1 MTRMPERL
9 TQARLP
15 RWSLPAAWPMQG
27 AQPVLADLCLR
38 DGRIDA
44 ITPHT
49 GTHAD
54 GWNLH
59 GAPVL
64 PGLVEAHTH
73 IDKAFT
79 LPRLGALKPGLLA
92 AIETMI
98 ADRQTWTVDD
108 VHARASRCL
117 QWAHQAGVVTHAGR
131 NAAIEILL
139 PVAAVAI
146 GLSIL
151 GAVLHFTAH

>member
-1 MTRMPERL
+1 MTSAPELL

-15 RWSLPAAWPMQG
+15 RWSLPAAWPMRG
-27 AQPVLADLCLR
+27 AQLALADLRLR
-38 DGRIDA
+38 NGRIEA

-49 GTHAD
+49 GTRSD

-79 LPRLGALKPGLLA
+79 LPRLGALK
-92 AIETMI
+92 
-98 ADRQTWTVDD
+98 
-108 VHARASRCL
+108 
-117 QWAHQAGVVTHAGR
+117 
-131 NAAIEILL
+131 
-139 PVAAVAI
+139 
-146 GLSIL
+146 LSLI
-151 GAVLHFTAH
+151 HI